1 MPTTRTLFPVMLG
14 GGGPQGNYAVNLNM
28 SMDSSYVISAQL
40 VDQNGNAL
48 GNERTIDLPLE
59 SVVVNGS
66 YDSQT
71 ESIILTLQNGNTIT
85 IPVSG
90 LVSGLREV
98 IEVTDMT
105 QSQLADF
112 YTNYSTLME
121 TNTYVVNGYSFN
133 TLRREGDVIVLV
145 LQYGAYNL
153 DNHAFWLNEFIIYS
167 DGTTTTDTFQL
178 NISTVARTGSY
189 SDLTD
194 KPILGTMAS
203 ESASDYTPTSGL
215 ATVAT
220 TGSYPD
226 LHNRPTIPTVND
238 ATITLQDDGGTTI
251 DSFTLNQ
258 SSNKTITIPSGGGG
272 SQWFGTQTQF
282 DNLGTYDDDT
292 DYFIS
297 DKIDYNTDIKH
308 KPDLTVYA
316 TKTEVNTK
324 NASQDAEIAGKLSG
338 VFMTQQEFDALGNNV
353 HEGQN
358 YFIEGSTIQMVVTFT
373 DQSTATYNVV
383 VD

>member
-1 MPTTRTLFPVMLG
+1 MPTTRTLFPVILG
-14 GGGPQGNYAVNLNM
+14 SGGPSGNYAVNLNM

-48 GNERTIDLPLE
+48 GTERTIDLPLE

-112 YTNYSTLME
+112 YTNYATLME

-133 TLRREGDVIVLV
+133 TLIMEGDVIVLV
-145 LQYGAYNL
+145 LQYGAYNY
-153 DNHAFWLNEFIIYS
+153 NRHAFQLNEFIIYS
-167 DGTTTTDTFQL
+167 DGTTTTDTWEL
-178 NISTVARTGSY
+178 NISTVAITGSY
-189 SDLTD
+189 SSLTE
-194 KPILGTMAS
+194 KPILGTMAA

-226 LHNRPTIPTVND
+226 LHNRPSLATVATSGSYSDLTNKPTIPAAQVN
-238 ATITLQDDGGTTI
+238 
-251 DSFTLNQ
+251 
-258 SSNKTITIPSGGGG
+258 
-272 SQWFGTQTQF
+272 
-282 DNLGTYDDDT
+282 
-292 DYFIS
+292 S
-297 DKIDYNTDIKH
+297 DW
-308 KPDLTVYA
+308 
-316 TKTEVNTK
+316 
-324 NASQDAEIAGKLSG
+324 NAVSG
-338 VFMTQQEFDALGNNV
+338 VSQVLNKPSMTTETLTFIDANNV
-353 HEGQN
+353 
-358 YFIEGSTIQMVVTFT
+358 STT
-373 DQSTATYNVV
+373 VV
-383 VD
+383 VWTQPQI

>member
-1 MPTTRTLFPVMLG
+1 MPTTRTLFPVILG
-14 GGGPQGNYAVNLNM
+14 SGGPSGNYAVNLNM

-48 GNERTIDLPLE
+48 GTERTIDLPLE

-105 QSQLADF
+105 QAQLADF
-112 YTNYSTLME
+112 YTNYATLME

-133 TLRREGDVIVLV
+133 TLIMEGDVIILV
-145 LQYGAYNL
+145 LQYGAYNY
-153 DNHAFWLNEFIIYS
+153 DNHAFWLNEFVIYQ
-167 DGTTTTDTFQL
+167 DGTTATDTLQL
-178 NISTVARTGSY
+178 NISTVAITGSY

-220 TGSYPD
+220 SGSYSD
-226 LHNRPTIPTVND
+226 LTNKPTIPAAQVN
-238 ATITLQDDGGTTI
+238 
-251 DSFTLNQ
+251 
-258 SSNKTITIPSGGGG
+258 
-272 SQWFGTQTQF
+272 
-282 DNLGTYDDDT
+282 
-292 DYFIS
+292 S
-297 DKIDYNTDIKH
+297 DWNS
-308 KPDLTVYA
+308 V
-316 TKTEVNTK
+316 
-324 NASQDAEIAGKLSG
+324 SG
-338 VFMTQQEFDALGNNV
+338 VSQVLNKPSMTTETLTFIDANNV
-353 HEGQN
+353 
-358 YFIEGSTIQMVVTFT
+358 STT
-373 DQSTATYNVV
+373 VV
-383 VD
+383 VWTQPQI